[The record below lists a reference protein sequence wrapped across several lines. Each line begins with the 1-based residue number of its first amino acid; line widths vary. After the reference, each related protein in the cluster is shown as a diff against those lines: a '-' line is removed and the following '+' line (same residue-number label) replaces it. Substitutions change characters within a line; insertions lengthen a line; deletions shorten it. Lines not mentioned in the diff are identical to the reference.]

1 MNCPSFYRGAM
12 VVKIYAPAP
21 SVSSGLNYNERKV
34 AEGKASV
41 ISSQKID
48 DLRNPM
54 ATFQRYENGSLRTK
68 NMSFHA
74 SVNPSITDKMSEDQV
89 REFVGEYMEK
99 MGYGNQ
105 PYILYKHTD
114 TGRDHYHIVSVR
126 VDENGRKIPDFRER
140 VRSLEVLKELG
151 LKYGFE
157 VGRGK
162 DLGEEVEPGEG
173 KPKETNP
180 YLGFNPEAGDFGNQ
194 IERIADLAMTYHFTE
209 ARHFEVIMES
219 LGVKVGYQE
228 KGISDSMYFIGLDPK
243 THKHCTAPISSAG
256 IRYPDANTIDA
267 HVKECKGKIKTREK
281 QRLVNIT
288 HAALKDCM
296 SELHFL
302 RWMAKSGVYVAFS
315 KTEKG
320 KIYAVTFIDHH
331 TKCCFKTAD
340 LNGITPKLFEEA
352 RLHVWKDTPR
362 EQKSVHEEISQAI
375 AGSLLSGLG
384 NESSRRHEDEKL
396 MRQGEI
402 EID

>member
-1 MNCPSFYRGAM
+1 MG
-12 VVKIYAPAP
+12 
-21 SVSSGLNYNERKV
+21 
-34 AEGKASV
+34 
-41 ISSQKID
+41 ISPTSC
-48 DLRNPM
+48 
-54 ATFQRYENGSLRTK
+54 T
-68 NMSFHA
+68 
-74 SVNPSITDKMSEDQV
+74 SI
-89 REFVGEYMEK
+89 R
-99 MGYGNQ
+99 
-105 PYILYKHTD
+105 

-151 LKYGFE
+151 PKYGFE

-162 DLGEEVEPGEG
+162 DLGEEVEPGEE
-173 KPKETNP
+173 KPRETNP

-331 TKCCFKTAD
+331 TKCCFKTAERHYAQIIRRSEAPC
-340 LNGITPKLFEEA
+340 LEGYTPGAEV
-352 RLHVWKDTPR
+352 RPR
-362 EQKSVHEEISQAI
+362 RNQPGHRRFASFR
-375 AGSLLSGLG
+375 SGQRAQPP
-384 NESSRRHEDEKL
+384 S
-396 MRQGEI
+396 
-402 EID
+402 